1 MGKFAKGWG
10 SEAYPIAWLLVGG
23 LLARSAI
30 AVWLPPGFDEAY
42 YYLYTQ
48 HPAWSYFDH
57 PLMVGLSTGFGPWL
71 TGQVSQFTIRIGS
84 LLLYTGALILLY
96 LTSVRLFSQKAA
108 VLTVAIASLIP
119 IFFIGFGVLTLPD
132 SPLIFFW
139 SAALLIAA
147 EEFFRRPTYRPS
159 WRLAAIGL
167 VVGLA
172 CLSKYHGVALGLG
185 LIGFCFTSHRHRT
198 AFKSPWMLAAL
209 ALFCLTISPIIIWN
223 LQHDWVSLRYQ
234 SSRAIPD
241 RSYSLLELIGTIFIG
256 IGYLFP
262 TFGFPLWWVSLRT
275 TWDQWRSTT
284 PHSKLKIQ
292 NSKLKIS
299 PTETLRE
306 RHSPLATSLILWISL
321 PIILSFTLMGG
332 YRPILPT
339 WAMPGFWGMTLLLG
353 DRAASWSP
361 RGVRQWLWSSAVI
374 ISILLAIALSHLT
387 LGTLQKPST
396 YAVFGGL
403 IPAIGDGSVQL
414 VDIQQV
420 RRGFEA
426 SPKLTRALQQADFV
440 FADDIFMAGYVGMA
454 LAPLDPPPIVC
465 FNDDLRG
472 FAFWSTAEEWVGKN
486 GLYLSPKRQSNTNNY
501 ASYFQSFQQIGEI
514 PVWRGGAI
522 VDVFQVYQGENLL
535 KPYPRLY
542 GTGNGKTSV
551 LRENG

>member
-10 SEAYPIAWLLVGG
+10 FGASPIIGLLLGG
-23 LLARSAI
+23 LLVRSAI

-48 HPAWSYFDH
+48 HLDWSYFDH

-71 TGQVSQFTIRIGS
+71 TGYVSQFTIRIGS
-84 LLLYTGALILLY
+84 LLLYTGALMLLY

-108 VLTVAIASLIP
+108 FLTVEIASLIP

-147 EEFFRRPTYRPS
+147 EEFLRQPNYNPS

-167 VVGLA
+167 VVGFA
-172 CLSKYHGVALGLG
+172 CLSKYHGVVLGLG
-185 LIGFCFTSHRHRT
+185 LVGFCLTSSQHRA

-209 ALFCLTISPIIIWN
+209 GLFFLTISPIMIWN

-234 SSRAIPD
+234 SGRAIPN
-241 RSYSLLELIGTIFIG
+241 RSYSLLELVGTFFIG

-262 TFGFPLWWVSLRT
+262 AFGFPLWWVSIRT
-275 TWDQWRSTT
+275 TWEQRLNT
-284 PHSKLKIQ
+284 P
-292 NSKLKIS
+292 N
-299 PTETLRE
+299 PTLASRP
-306 RHSPLATSLILWISL
+306 SPLAPRLILWISL
-321 PIILSFTLMGG
+321 PIIVSFTVMGG

-353 DRAASWSP
+353 DRAAKWSP
-361 RGVRQWLWSSAVI
+361 RGVRRWLWSSAII
-374 ISILLAIALSHLT
+374 ISTLLVIVFSHLT
-387 LGTLQKPST
+387 LGTLQKSSA
-396 YAVFGGL
+396 YALLGGF
-403 IPAIGDGSVQL
+403 IPAGVDGSVQL
-414 VDIQQV
+414 VNIQQV
-420 RRGFEA
+420 RRGFKESA
-426 SPKLTRALQQADFV
+426 TLTSALKQADFV

-454 LAPLDPPPIVC
+454 LAPFDHPPIIC

-472 FAFWSTAEEWVGKN
+472 FAFWSTPEEWVGKD
-486 GLYLSPKRQSNTNNY
+486 GLYLGSKRQLNSSKY
-501 ASYFQSFQQIGEI
+501 AGYFQSFEQIGEI
-514 PVWRGGAI
+514 PIWRGGEI
-522 VDVFQVYQGENLL
+522 IDVFQVYQGKKLL

-542 GTGNGKTSV
+542 GNGKGKAPV
-551 LRENG
+551 LRGDG